1 MYFSHIRA
9 ILKKKWQPSFLGSD
23 ISCEVHWQVSSSSSL
38 RRQTEYSLRAALEA
52 ARWFRC
58 QCLWFHVQRLPCAT
72 GLVKGLD
79 CVSVLLEPPPGCP
92 VPLPRPAG
100 DPFSSQTHW
109 PILLPFFCLP
119 LSLRLPPSPAAA
131 KLFISGS
138 PLKRRDRRFEFE
150 DFIEVSV
157 LALDLSAISVA
168 LDWLAFKIWNVKL
181 KNILAM

>member
-1 MYFSHIRA
+1 MNSNRLNIYFSHIRA

-23 ISCEVHWQVSSSSSL
+23 ISCEVHWQVSSSSL
-38 RRQTEYSLRAALEA
+38 RRQTEYSLRASLEA

-92 VPLPRPAG
+92 VPLPRPTG

-119 LSLRLPPSPAAA
+119 LSLRLLPSPAAA

-138 PLKRRDRRFEFE
+138 PLKGGETG
-150 DFIEVSV
+150 
-157 LALDLSAISVA
+157 ALNLKTSLKFLFWLWICPRYLSLLIG
-168 LDWLAFKIWNVKL
+168 F
-181 KNILAM
+181 